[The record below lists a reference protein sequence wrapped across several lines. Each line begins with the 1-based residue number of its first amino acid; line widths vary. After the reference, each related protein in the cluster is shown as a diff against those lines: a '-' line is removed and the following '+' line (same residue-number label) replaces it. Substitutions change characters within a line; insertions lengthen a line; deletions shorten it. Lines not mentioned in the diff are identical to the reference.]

1 MKEITILEF
10 LQMTLLL
17 GSLTYIIGT
26 VVFIY
31 FLKKLKVKQKVP
43 IIISHFISS
52 FIVTIILW
60 ISWKIKLDIV
70 YSFLFLPT
78 LVAEILITVLFVL
91 IIKIFR
97 K

>member
-31 FLKKLKVKQKVP
+31 FLKRLKVKQKVS
-43 IIISHFISS
+43 IIIIHFISS

-78 LVAEILITVLFVL
+78 LVAEILVTVLFVL
-91 IIKIFR
+91 IIKFFR

>member
-31 FLKKLKVKQKVP
+31 FLKRLKVKQKVS
-43 IIISHFISS
+43 IIIIHFISS

-60 ISWKIKLDIV
+60 ISWKFKLDIV

-78 LVAEILITVLFVL
+78 LVAEILVTVLFVL
-91 IIKIFR
+91 IIKFFR